1 MKLMLTSDYRLT
13 YQEKDDLLFEHYITE
28 SNNLVTALNELT
40 DDHNDQL
47 LAAVQEVSKSKVD
60 HINISKLQCQRG
72 GQTYSVLRLG
82 TAEQMFLVAELTAL
96 TNKRCIFLRTMREL
110 SDNNLAK
117 FLKRYKNAN
126 IILLEDNEN
135 TVNYIRVQQL
145 GKEEGIW

>member
-13 YQEKDDLLFEHYITE
+13 YQEKDDLLFEHYIAE
-28 SNNLVTALNELT
+28 SNNIITALNELT
-40 DDHNDQL
+40 NNHNDQL

-60 HINISKLQCQRG
+60 YINISKLQCQRG
-72 GQTYSVLRLG
+72 GQVYSVLRLG

-110 SDNNLAK
+110 SDDNLAK